1 MRRGLFMLMSIILMA
16 ILFGGCVGH
25 QEGVVAKVGKF
36 TVTTDDLEKTM
47 RPRKYKSYDEE
58 LQKRKDSVE
67 RLATEKLFLAAAYE
81 QELDK
86 DEDIVADLAKTNPQ
100 RLSRVL
106 YKIVVTDKAIDPTED
121 KINQAYARMKTKI
134 HAKHILVENE
144 KLADSL
150 YKALQNGA
158 NFDTLANEFTIDPS
172 GKGHGGDLRLFS
184 AMEMIQPF
192 EDAAYALEPG
202 QISKPVKTRFG
213 WHIIKVIE
221 KIPNDQIK
229 PLEQERDK
237 IIAHLKRGQETKL
250 AQDFIEKIKSDANF
264 KFNTDNVK
272 LVVQRYAQMMTDTLN
287 PITALPFSLDDK
299 KLPLASYKYG
309 NLTINDL
316 DTTFRKIPPTS
327 KPKFVD
333 EKSVEDFIRIL
344 PQQLLIEKAA
354 EELNVKNDEYYKELY
369 DKEITGKIVA
379 KFRKDFLFKDL
390 NVGDDEVKAFYDAN
404 PDSFIDSTKV
414 HAIEIQVGDEKQA
427 KNLIKKIKNGA
438 DIKELAKK
446 YTERTYLKDK
456 GGDLGYFNS
465 QRYPNLYKAAMTL
478 KPGEVYPEPI
488 NIKNKYSV
496 IKLIDVKPPE
506 RKQFEQVKSRIRSN
520 LLTKLRKDFYENWI
534 EQAKKKYS
542 YKIFDDEIAKTIDQS
557 KYENDTNA
565 KPPATKDE
573 SK

>member
-36 TVTTDDLEKTM
+36 TITTDDLEKTM

-557 KYENDTNA
+557 KYENDTTA

>member
-390 NVGDDEVKAFYDAN
+390 DVGDDEVKAFYDAN

-520 LLTKLRKDFYENWI
+520 LLTKLRKDFYDNWI